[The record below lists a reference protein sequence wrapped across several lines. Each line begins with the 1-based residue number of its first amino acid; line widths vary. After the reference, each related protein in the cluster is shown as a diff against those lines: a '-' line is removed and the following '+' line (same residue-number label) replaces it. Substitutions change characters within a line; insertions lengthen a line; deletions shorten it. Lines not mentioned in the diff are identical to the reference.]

1 MASYSTNEWKAGLK
15 LLIDGEPV
23 AVIDN
28 EYVKPG
34 KGQAFNRVRVRYLL
48 TGRVVEKTYKSGDS
62 LEGADV
68 SDMEM
73 EYSYTDGEF
82 WYFMNPVSFEQ
93 IAADKA
99 ALGDNEKW
107 LKEQDLCTITVW
119 NGKPILV
126 LPPHHVV
133 LEVVETDPGL
143 RGDTSG
149 GGTKPAKL
157 STGAVV
163 KVPLFVNI
171 GDKIKVNTRE
181 CEYISRA

>member
-1 MASYSTNEWKAGLK
+1 MASYSTNEMKAGMK
-15 LLIDGEPV
+15 VMMEGQPCAIV
-23 AVIDN
+23 DN

-34 KGQAFNRVRVRYLL
+34 KGQAFNRIKLRYLL
-48 TGRVVEKTYKSGDS
+48 TGRVVEHTFKSGDT
-62 LEGADV
+62 LEAADV
-68 SDMEM
+68 VTTEL

-82 WYFMNPVSFEQ
+82 WYFMNPTTFEQ
-93 IAADKA
+93 TAADKSA
-99 ALGDNEKW
+99 MTDAIDW
-107 LKEQDLCTITVW
+107 LREQDVCEVTLW
-119 NGKPILV
+119 NGKPISV

-149 GGTKPAKL
+149 GGSKPAKL

-171 GDKIKVNTRE
+171 GDKLKVNTRTG
-181 CEYISRA
+181 EYISRA